1 MERVPCFK
9 EAWRKAEKVID
20 FYDQGLHF
28 SAYDFLG
35 HKLLDEP
42 PVHKKTMCVQFFENK
57 HGKTDWVD
65 GTMFGTWVGPMAQEL
80 QTKERVLK
88 TQQYVEHFE
97 QHYREVR
104 DTWEPERQALE
115 HHVFHEWVPEGLY
128 APKRVTKLQLAR
140 LDGQRYYEAR
150 PIPGMMGQVQVD
162 LHMQALVP
170 DQGMHMPR

>member
-88 TQQYVEHFE
+88 TQQYVKHFE
-97 QHYREVR
+97 QLPGGQGHLGARAPGPGTPRVSRVGAGGPVR
-104 DTWEPERQALE
+104 S
-115 HHVFHEWVPEGLY
+115 
-128 APKRVTKLQLAR
+128 
-140 LDGQRYYEAR
+140 
-150 PIPGMMGQVQVD
+150 
-162 LHMQALVP
+162 
-170 DQGMHMPR
+170 